1 MPLTYFAAKQK
12 LMDEIVRLVRER
24 PDLTYQQIG
33 ELIGA
38 PRDVVKYRAKLAGL
52 KRPNGRIPKSVKSA
66 VR

>member
-1 MPLTYFAAKQK
+1 
-12 LMDEIVRLVRER
+12 MDEIVRLVRER

-52 KRPNGRIPKSVKSA
+52 KRPNGRIPKSRKSA